1 MRKSNWCLLLLF
13 TIALLAP
20 RVSIAIEKLAVMDLK
35 AKYGVE
41 KGLGEGLSV
50 VIRDTI
56 HSFGDYEVLSK
67 DDVEVIAER
76 TAIRQKVGCDD
87 TECLISIGKSL
98 GTKFMVAGA
107 ISKFGNTYNVSLR
120 LIETIGKDPGVRQ
133 RGNENC
139 KCTEDELINAA
150 IKIATILMGK
160 PATHTA
166 TSTLASSTADDR
178 ISLRAEPEKM
188 LSEDTVRRT
197 LKNYDFFDSKWNP
210 NGSFDNDFVDNGD
223 GTMTDKATGLMW
235 QKDGSPKPLTLKRAT
250 RYIVSLNNKRF
261 MGYSDWR
268 MPTIEELASI
278 ITRNAK
284 SGLHINPLFAKK
296 QKLCWS
302 SDSGFVEDKYIKDVW
317 IVSFVEGKII
327 LRMLGDNAILLGEYT
342 DTYYVRGVRSA
353 R

>member
-1 MRKSNWCLLLLF
+1 
-13 TIALLAP
+13 
-20 RVSIAIEKLAVMDLK
+20 MDLK

-41 KGLGEGLSV
+41 QGLAEGLSV

-56 HSFGDYEVLSK
+56 HGFGDYEVLSK

-87 TECLISIGKSL
+87 TECLINIGKSL

-133 RGNENC
+133 RVNENC
-139 KCTEDELINAA
+139 KCTEDELINSA
-150 IKIATILMGK
+150 INIATILMGK

-166 TSTLASSTADDR
+166 PSTLASSAADDR
-178 ISLRAEPEKM
+178 ISLRAEPKKM
-188 LSEDTVRRT
+188 LSKDAVRT
-197 LKNYDFFDSKWNP
+197 MLKKNDFSDSEWNP

-223 GTMTDKATGLMW
+223 GTVTDRATGLMW

-250 RYIVSLNNKRF
+250 SYIRSLSNKRF

-268 MPTIEELASI
+268 IPTVEELASLI
-278 ITRNAK
+278 GENAK
-284 SGLHINPLFAKK
+284 RGLYIDPLFATK
-296 QKLCWS
+296 QKSCWS
-302 SDSGFVEDKYIKDVW
+302 SDSGFVEDKYMKDVW
-317 IVSFVEGKII
+317 IVSFVEGKTI

>member
-1 MRKSNWCLLLLF
+1 MRKTSCFLIFLLL
-13 TIALLAP
+13 TIGICLPQLSFAK
-20 RVSIAIEKLAVMDLK
+20 EKLAVMDLE

-41 KGLGEGLSV
+41 KGLAEGLSV

-56 HSFGDYEVLSK
+56 QNFGDYEVISK
-67 DDVEVIAER
+67 EDVEVIAER

-87 TECLISIGKSL
+87 TECLISIGKAL

-120 LIETIGKDPGVRQ
+120 LIETIGKDPGVRK
-133 RGNENC
+133 RVSKSC
-139 KCTEDELINAA
+139 KCAEDELIRTSATVAA
-150 IKIATILMGK
+150 KLMGESGTQTESPTIK
-160 PATHTA
+160 PYAK
-166 TSTLASSTADDR
+166 L
-178 ISLRAEPEKM
+178 SLRKEPKKM
-188 LSEDTVRRT
+188 LGEDAVRT
-197 LKNYDFFDSKWNP
+197 MLKKLDLFDSEWNP

-223 GTMTDKATGLMW
+223 GTVTDRATGLMW

-250 RYIVSLNNKRF
+250 SYIRSLSNKRF

-268 MPTIEELASI
+268 MPTVEELASL
-278 ITRNAK
+278 ITRNAS

-302 SDSGFVEDKYIKDVW
+302 SDSGFVEDEYLKDVW
-317 IVSFVEGKII
+317 IADFAKGRVVLHMLEDIAFMRGKYDDIF
-327 LRMLGDNAILLGEYT
+327 
-342 DTYYVRGVRSA
+342 YVRGVRPA